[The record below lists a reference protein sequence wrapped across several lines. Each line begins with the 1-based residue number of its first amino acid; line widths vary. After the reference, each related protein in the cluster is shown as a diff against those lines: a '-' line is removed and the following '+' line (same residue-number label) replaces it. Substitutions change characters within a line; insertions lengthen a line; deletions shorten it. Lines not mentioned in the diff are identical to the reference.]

1 MEAAQVLE
9 AIRQRSVVRI
19 QAGLLML
26 ISAPA
31 MAQFSP
37 AQDDAFAVNV
47 GRPAGELNL
56 LIAGLIAAIIIL
68 GMGVISYSAYSRWTN
83 GRLAAGAL
91 ASTLLRASVL
101 IIIAGFFLR

>member
-1 MEAAQVLE
+1 MGPTQILK
-9 AIRQRSVVRI
+9 AIRQQSAVRI

-26 ISAPA
+26 MSVPA

-37 AQDDAFAVNV
+37 DQDAAFADNV
-47 GRPAGELNL
+47 GRPAGDLNL

-83 GRLAAGAL
+83 GQLSAGAV
-91 ASTLLRASVL
+91 ASTALRASVL
-101 IIIAGFFLR
+101 IIIAGIFLR